1 MPRLTK
7 NERVW
12 ICLEFAR
19 TNNANEVLRRWNNRW
34 PNVQAPTVSTILKTF
49 TCLNLNKERSGR
61 RRTARTPGNVA
72 MVRNT
77 LQQEHL
83 IMNKIDLKHNF

>member
-7 NERVW
+7 NKRVW

-19 TNNANEVLRRWNNRW
+19 TNNANEVLRCWNNRW

-49 TCLNLNKERSGR
+49 NKFVEERTCLNLNKERSGR

-72 MVRNT
+72 MVSNA
-77 LQQEHL
+77 LQQEH
-83 IMNKIDLKHNF
+83 K